1 MEASR
6 KLSIEELPLVL
17 IFHLKYFVYDRTGG
31 SQKIYKPID
40 IPVDLE
46 IPKGKSWAVF
56 RNYRLKKNFF

>member
-17 IFHLKYFVYDRTGG
+17 IFHLKYFVYDRIGG

-40 IPVDLE
+40 IPFNLE
-46 IPKGKSWAVF
+46 IPKGKDWADF
-56 RNYRLKKNFF
+56 QNYH